1 MKKVKAYKVFDEN
14 MQCRGFQYKLGESY
28 TIEGNLEVCSNGFHA
43 CEKLLDCF
51 NYYSFSPRNKIALVI
66 LSGEIQKKEDKLCAE
81 TIQIK
86 KMISWEEALK
96 MCNSGDY
103 NSGYRNSGDY
113 NSGDYNS
120 GDYNSGNRNSGYYNS
135 GAYNSGDY
143 NSGDYNSGNGNS
155 GDYNSGNRNS
165 GYRNSGDYNSGDYN
179 SGDYNSGYYNSGA
192 YNSGDYNSGDYNS
205 GNGNSGDYNSGN
217 RNSGYLN
224 SNNSDKIRVFN
235 KWIDSSIEIDFPDFF
250 YFNLTV
256 FISHDTATSEE
267 KEKYK
272 KEIETCGGFL
282 KTLEYKEAWRL
293 SYEKASD
300 ADKAKVK
307 NIPGFDSDI
316 FYEITGIRI

>member
-28 TIEGNLEVCSNGFHA
+28 TIEGNLEMCSNGFHA

-96 MCNSGDY
+96 MCNSGDCNSGYRNSGNYNSGDYNSGNRNSGYHNSGNYNSGDY
-103 NSGYRNSGDY
+103 NSGYRNSGY
-113 NSGDYNS
+113 HNSGDYNS
-120 GDYNSGNRNSGYYNS
+120 GDYNSGNRNSG
-135 GAYNSGDY
+135 DY
-143 NSGDYNSGNGNS
+143 NS

-165 GYRNSGDYNSGDYN
+165 GDYNSG
-179 SGDYNSGYYNSGA
+179 A
-192 YNSGDYNSGDYNS
+192 
-205 GNGNSGDYNSGN
+205 YNSGN

>member
-1 MKKVKAYKVFDEN
+1 MYQVMKTVLRRLLMTIFRFERENERSKIIISQRQREKHSITENGSIVRILCSGKRRNMKKVKAYKVFDEN

-103 NSGYRNSGDY
+103 NSGYR
-113 NSGDYNS
+113 
-120 GDYNSGNRNSGYYNS
+120 
-135 GAYNSGDY
+135 
-143 NSGDYNSGNGNS
+143 
-155 GDYNSGNRNS
+155 
-165 GYRNSGDYNSGDYN
+165 
-179 SGDYNSGYYNSGA
+179 
-192 YNSGDYNSGDYNS
+192 
-205 GNGNSGDYNSGN
+205 NSGDYNSGN

>member
-103 NSGYRNSGDY
+103 NSGNRNSGDC
-113 NSGDYNS
+113 
-120 GDYNSGNRNSGYYNS
+120 
-135 GAYNSGDY
+135 
-143 NSGDYNSGNGNS
+143 
-155 GDYNSGNRNS
+155 
-165 GYRNSGDYNSGDYN
+165 
-179 SGDYNSGYYNSGA
+179 
-192 YNSGDYNSGDYNS
+192 
-205 GNGNSGDYNSGN
+205 NSGDYNSGN

>member
-96 MCNSGDY
+96 MCNSGDC
-103 NSGYRNSGDY
+103 NSGYR

-135 GAYNSGDY
+135 GDY
-143 NSGDYNSGNGNS
+143 NS

-165 GYRNSGDYNSGDYN
+165 G
-179 SGDYNSGYYNSGA
+179 
-192 YNSGDYNSGDYNS
+192 
-205 GNGNSGDYNSGN
+205 
-217 RNSGYLN
+217 
-224 SNNSDKIRVFN
+224 
-235 KWIDSSIEIDFPDFF
+235 
-250 YFNLTV
+250 
-256 FISHDTATSEE
+256 
-267 KEKYK
+267 
-272 KEIETCGGFL
+272 
-282 KTLEYKEAWRL
+282 
-293 SYEKASD
+293 
-300 ADKAKVK
+300 
-307 NIPGFDSDI
+307 
-316 FYEITGIRI
+316 

>member
-28 TIEGNLEVCSNGFHA
+28 TIEGNLEMCSNGFHA

-96 MCNSGDY
+96 MCNSGVY

-120 GDYNSGNRNSGYYNS
+120 GNRNSGNS
-135 GAYNSGDY
+135 
-143 NSGDYNSGNGNS
+143 NSGDYNSGN
-155 GDYNSGNRNS
+155 YNS
-165 GYRNSGDYNSGDYN
+165 GYRNSGDYNSGDY
-179 SGDYNSGYYNSGA
+179 
-192 YNSGDYNSGDYNS
+192 
-205 GNGNSGDYNSGN
+205 
-217 RNSGYLN
+217 NSGYLN